1 MSLLTSIKWG
11 ALWLTGASLVSHK
24 APAQLAPALPH
35 ARVYTVQRG
44 YYNVPQVALPNA
56 VVARRINQR
65 LARLLVQ
72 CEDPDAVDSLA
83 TLPRQ
88 LQQAKRASDFDEN
101 KQLLANSQG
110 FIGCSYTVLL
120 NQGGLLS
127 LAYQCDFRWNQ
138 EASTTGHVTFDLRTG
153 RPLRLAQLVADSAT
167 QLQRRMQAAINRRLK
182 EHLAEITEEYG
193 DSVTVAYVADRY
205 GWDWATKSVGLTAD
219 LSEFALTP
227 KRLLLFYKVDFQRI
241 NAPFQM
247 DETYQFSYNSLKPSP
262 LLKPALAHPTTNVP
276 R

>member
-1 MSLLTSIKWG
+1 MKWG

-24 APAQLAPALPH
+24 APAQLAPALPR

-44 YYNVPQVALPNA
+44 EYNVPQVALPNA
-56 VVARRINQR
+56 AVARRINQR

-83 TLPRQ
+83 TLPQQ
-88 LQQAKRASDFDEN
+88 LQQAARASSFDEE
-101 KQLLANSQG
+101 KKLRANSQG
-110 FIGCSYTVLL
+110 FIGCDYTVLL

-167 QLQRRMQAAINRRLK
+167 RLQRRMQAAINRRLK

-193 DSVTVAYVADRY
+193 DSVTIAYVADRY
-205 GWDWATKSVGLTAD
+205 GWDWATQSVGLNAD

-227 KRLLLFYKVDFQRI
+227 KRLLLFYKVEFQRI

-247 DETYQFSYNSLKPSP
+247 DETYQFSYGSLQPSA
-262 LLKPALAHPTTNVP
+262 LLKPALARPTTKAP
-276 R
+276 RYKVK